1 MHGVNLLFDAQ
12 LSKPM
17 PFVGAVGSFD
27 ELDNND
33 IYLRFYDFYDIFFD
47 TLDIAIAYS
56 ALQKANPDMLSKY
69 RYIPAD
75 ELFYKAYHDYLI
87 RECTPEAI
95 RARVKK
101 TMKEMMQGKFLNR
114 QQRIQKECEFIRK
127 EQKSRFRYYQEHSS
141 LFFMLKEYLE
151 DRDRFDVPKT
161 F

>member
-33 IYLRFYDFYDIFFD
+33 IYLRFYDFYDTFFD

-56 ALQKANPDMLSKY
+56 ALQKANPDMPSKY

-87 RECTPEAI
+87 RDCSPEAV

-101 TMKEMMQGKFLNR
+101 SIKEMMQGKFLNR